1 MTPGVGARAP
11 VRRIHAVLE
20 SVFGFERLRPGQR
33 AVIDSVLAG
42 RHTLAV
48 MPTGAGKSLCYQLPA
63 LLLPGMTVVVS
74 PLIALMRDQ
83 HDKLVSLG
91 VGSTQVNSAVSAG
104 ETREAHALIGDRDT
118 EFLFTTPEQLAR
130 PEMRKRLAD
139 AVVDLFVIDEAHC
152 LSQWGHDF
160 RPDYLG
166 LAEVIRRLGS
176 PTVLALTAT
185 APPAV
190 ADDIVRQLG
199 LKDMAVIT
207 AGVFRDNLELSVR
220 PVDGETDKQRALVE
234 TLRGQQGSGIVY
246 AATVRHVHEI
256 VELLRAEG
264 LDATHYHGRLAAR
277 ERHDNQD
284 RFMRGDVPIMV
295 ATNAFGMGI
304 DKADIRYVVH
314 YDLPA
319 SIDAYSPE
327 AGRAGRDGAPAS
339 CVLLFQRADRRLQAF
354 FMAGRYPSAQ
364 DLDALITVLPGPDD
378 PPQTLAAVRDVLPGI
393 AASKVRVLLT
403 LLKEQRLVTE
413 RRADGFRRRG
423 LIDPARAAALI
434 QGYEARAEADRARLD
449 AMVVYAQTSL
459 CRWKPLLE
467 ALGDPDSWQPCGR
480 CDNCGGTAAR
490 ATGAAI

>member
-1 MTPGVGARAP
+1 MAVTRAP
-11 VRRIHAVLE
+11 GRRIQSLLG
-20 SVFGFERLRPGQR
+20 SVFGLEGLRPGQQR
-33 AVIDSVLAG
+33 VIDSVLAG

-91 VGSTQVNSAVSAG
+91 IGSAQVNSAISAG
-104 ETREAHALIGDRDT
+104 EAREAHARIGDRDT
-118 EFLFTTPEQLAR
+118 EFLFTTPEQLAGSA
-130 PEMRKRLAD
+130 MRERLA
-139 AVVDLFVIDEAHC
+139 ASTVDLFVIDEAHC

-166 LAEVIRRLGS
+166 LADVVRSLGT

-190 ADDIVRQLG
+190 VDDIVRQLA
-199 LKDMAVIT
+199 LRDMAVIT
-207 AGVFRDNLELSVR
+207 TGAHRENLDLVVR
-220 PVDGETDKQRALVE
+220 HVSGDVDKQRALVDV
-234 TLRGQQGSGIVY
+234 LRSQAGSGIVY

-256 VELLRAEG
+256 VDLLRAEG
-264 LDATHYHGRLAAR
+264 LDVVHYHGRLAAR
-277 ERHDNQD
+277 DRHANQD
-284 RFMRGDVPIMV
+284 RFMAGEVPIMV

-319 SIDAYSPE
+319 SLDSYYQE
-327 AGRAGRDGAPAS
+327 AGRAGRDGEKAS

-354 FMAGRYPSAQ
+354 FMAGRYPSAE
-364 DLDALITVLPGPDD
+364 DLDALLRVLPGPGE
-378 PPQTLAAVRDVLPGI
+378 PAVPLTALRDALPGV

-403 LLKEQRLVTE
+403 MLMEQRIVTE
-413 RRADGFRRRG
+413 RRGMGFRRRSAIDPPRVGG
-423 LIDPARAAALI
+423 LIDAY
-434 QGYEARAEADRARLD
+434 QVRAEADRTRLD
-449 AMVVYAQTSL
+449 AMVVYAQTAL
-459 CRWKPLLE
+459 CRWKALLE
-467 ALGDPDSWQPCGR
+467 ALGETIEWQQCGH
-480 CDNCGGTAAR
+480 CDTCCGTAAR
-490 ATGAAI
+490 PVGAAV